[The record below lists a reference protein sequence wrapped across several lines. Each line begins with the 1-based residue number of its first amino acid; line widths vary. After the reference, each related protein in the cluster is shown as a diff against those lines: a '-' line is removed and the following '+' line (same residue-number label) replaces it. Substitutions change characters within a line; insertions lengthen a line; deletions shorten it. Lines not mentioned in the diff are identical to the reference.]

1 MDLSILVPALDDRA
15 LLSEALPL
23 VLDEARACG
32 LEWELLVVD
41 DTGADALSEWLA
53 QEFPEAQ
60 CLVREVNGG
69 FAAATLTGASAARGD
84 VLCVLNPDVRIRAGF
99 FAPLME
105 RLASSDVFAVSPLV
119 LRDGALSEESVPHLT
134 QEDGAV
140 VIYRAADVEAGESA
154 PGYEDGYPVAFALG
168 GAFCVRRVEFL
179 AQGGFDSLFE
189 PFYFEDVD
197 LCWSAWRSGRRVV
210 VDPRAVAEH
219 KNRGTI
225 GAHVP
230 EKLVRASIEK
240 NRHLFAWKHLDG
252 EALEAYLDGLG
263 EELADAVASEDR
275 ERLAWLSL
283 ALDQLPEA
291 LQARRRAQALSKSHT
306 SVASNFS
313 LSPSNP
319 NRS

>member
-1 MDLSILVPALDDRA
+1 MDLSILVPALDDRE
-15 LLSEALPL
+15 LLAEALPL
-23 VLDEARACG
+23 ILAEAAASG
-32 LEWELLVVD
+32 LEWELLVID
-41 DTGADALSEWLA
+41 DTGSGALLEWLGR
-53 QEFPEAQ
+53 EFPEAG

-69 FAAATLTGASAARGD
+69 FATATLTGARAARGG
-84 VLCVLNPDVRIRAGF
+84 VLCVLNPDVRIRPGF

-105 RLASSDVFAVSPLV
+105 RLVASDVFAVAPLV
-119 LRDGALSEESVPHLT
+119 LRDGEQSDESLPHLV
-134 QEDGAV
+134 QEDGAI
-140 VIYRAADVEAGESA
+140 VIRSAADVVPGESA
-154 PGYEDGYPVAFALG
+154 PGHEDGYPVAFALG

-275 ERLAWLSL
+275 ERLGWLTL

-291 LQARRRAQALSKSHT
+291 LQARRRAQVHSRDHSAIVSTLSR
-306 SVASNFS
+306 
-313 LSPSNP
+313 SNP
-319 NRS
+319 NLN

>member
-1 MDLSILVPALDDRA
+1 MKLSILIPALDDRE
-15 LLSEALPL
+15 LLKESLPL
-23 VLDEARACG
+23 VLTEAAATG
-32 LEWELLVVD
+32 LEWELIVID
-41 DTGADALSEWLA
+41 DTGKGSLEEWLNA
-53 QEFPEAQ
+53 EFPAAA
-60 CLVREVNGG
+60 CVAREVNGG
-69 FAAATLTGASAARGD
+69 FAAATLTGAQEARGD
-84 VLCVLNPDVRIRAGF
+84 VLCVLNPDVCIQPGF
-99 FAPLME
+99 FPPLLE
-105 RLASSDVFAVSPLV
+105 RLRSSDVFAVAPLV
-119 LRDGALSEESVPHLT
+119 LRDGEQTDESLPQLV

-140 VIYRAADVEAGESA
+140 VIRRAAKVEPGEVA
-154 PGYEDGYPVAFALG
+154 PGHEEGFPVAFALG
-168 GAFCVRRVEFL
+168 GAFLVRRNEFL
-179 AQGGFDSLFE
+179 AQAGFDSLFE

-219 KNRGTI
+219 SNRGTI

-230 EKLVRASIEK
+230 KKLVRASIEK

-275 ERLAWLSL
+275 ERLTWLSL

-291 LQARRRAQALSKSHT
+291 MQARRRAQALSRDHSTVVSK
-306 SVASNFS
+306 
-313 LSPSNP
+313 LSTFQP

>member
-15 LLSEALPL
+15 LLAEALPL
-23 VLDEARACG
+23 ILDEAGASG

-41 DTGADALSEWLA
+41 DTGRDALSGWLGR
-53 QEFPEAQ
+53 EFPEAQ
-60 CLVREVNGG
+60 CLAREVNGG
-69 FAAATLTGASAARGD
+69 YAAAVLTGAHAARGD
-84 VLCVLNPDVRIRAGF
+84 VLCVLNPDVRIQPGF

-105 RLASSDVFAVSPLV
+105 RLGASDVFAVAPLV
-119 LRDGALSEESVPHLT
+119 LRDGVLPDESLPRLA

-140 VIYRAADVEAGESA
+140 VIRRVADVDPGVSA
-154 PGYEDGYPVAFALG
+154 PGYEDGFPVAFALG
-168 GAFCVRRVEFL
+168 GAFCVRRNEFL
-179 AQGGFDSLFE
+179 AQTGFDSLFE

-197 LCWSAWRSGRRVV
+197 LCWSAWRSGRRIV

-219 KNRGTI
+219 SNRGTI

-263 EELADAVASEDR
+263 EELANAVASEDR

-306 SVASNFS
+306 SVAVE
-313 LSPSNP
+313 LGTPD
-319 NRS
+319 